1 MSIEQLNPT
10 WKFHKNDIHIKL
22 PHISKPLFIQIIGF
36 QAALANRCKKIYS
49 DADLRILLDRFAKDS
64 WINRTEAAY
73 LGQMLNIHAEQVFR
87 WFHCQ
92 RRKGRLQTVQRETK
106 VLTLISQ
113 FFEMASTSSEQIHVR
128 DL

>member
-1 MSIEQLNPT
+1 M
-10 WKFHKNDIHIKL
+10 KFHNNDLHINL
-22 PHISKPLFIQIIGF
+22 FYISKPLFIQTIGF
-36 QAALANRCKKIYS
+36 HTVGASRCRKFYS
-49 DADLRILLDRFAKDS
+49 DADLRILWERFAKNS

-87 WFHCQ
+87 WFHRQ

-106 VLTLISQ
+106 VFTLISH
-113 FFEMASTSSEQIHVR
+113 FFETASTSSEQIHVC